1 MKTTQQILEAFLNF
15 YKEKGHYQ
23 IPNVPLVPENDP
35 SLLFVNSGMFPLVP
49 YLTGE
54 VHPEG
59 TRLMNVQRCIRFED
73 LEEIGDSS
81 HTLGF
86 HMIGNWSLN
95 DYFKKEQLPWVYELF
110 VEHMGLDV
118 NRMYATVFEG
128 DNDAPVDQ
136 ESIDILKEVFAKYG
150 IDAKVGE
157 RIFPYGKKENWW
169 QRGEAVGELGGPDSE
184 IHYYLGEGNGNGKNP
199 VDNDDEFLEIGN
211 SVFMQY
217 KMSEEGWKEIPQK
230 NVDFGGGLE
239 RLVMVSQNKRD
250 IFETDSFA
258 PIVNK
263 IEQLTGKKYDQDMP
277 TTIAIRIVADHIRTA
292 TFMAMDGV
300 TPSNKEQ
307 GYMLRRLLR
316 RMIRQAI
323 KLGVAANVNLTS
335 ELVPTVVTTL
345 NWLYPQ
351 LNEQK
356 HSIMKTFEEEETK
369 FKKLLDKGERE
380 SIKELEKVEELN
392 TETLATIA
400 FNLFQSIGYPAEIFA
415 QDAKDKFSNLN
426 EQEFNTCY
434 QQLFDQHQQQSRAGA
449 EHKFKGGLADSS
461 EQTVKYHT
469 TTHLLH
475 WALRKV
481 LGEQVEQK
489 GSNITGE
496 RLRFDFS
503 HNDKLTE
510 EQLRQV
516 ENLINEKISEELPV
530 NMITLPIDE
539 AEKTGALHFFGEK
552 YGETV
557 NVYYIGEDLDSA
569 FSKEFC
575 GGPHVSNTKELSKVE
590 IFKQKS
596 IGENLIRV
604 YLHTR

>member
-15 YKEKGHYQ
+15 YNEKGHYQ